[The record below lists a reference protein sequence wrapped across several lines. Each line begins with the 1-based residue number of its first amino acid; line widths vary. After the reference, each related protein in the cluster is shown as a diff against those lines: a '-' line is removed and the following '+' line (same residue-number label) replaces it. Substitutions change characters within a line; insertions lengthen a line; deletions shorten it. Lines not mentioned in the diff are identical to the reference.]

1 MDWAQR
7 VLVSGITSHYW
18 PDTGGVLQGSVSGA
32 VLFSVFISDLD
43 AGINCTLSMF
53 ADYTKLGG
61 AVDSLDGKE
70 TLQRDLARLDS
81 WGITNHTKFNKNKR
95 SVLYLGWSSPG
106 YMYKLKDKRLKSST
120 IERDLGIW
128 VDGNLNMSQQCDL
141 RVKRASCVLGCTKHN
156 TTSGLGR

>member
-7 VLVSGITSHYW
+7 VLVDGITSHYW
-18 PDTGGVLQGSVSGA
+18 PDTGGVLQGSVSAA
-32 VLFSVFISDLD
+32 VLFTAFISDLD

-61 AVDSLDGKE
+61 AVDSLEGKE
-70 TLQRDLARLDS
+70 ALQRDLARLDS
-81 WGITNHTKFNKNKR
+81 WGIPNHMKFNKSKR

-106 YMYKLKDKRLKSST
+106 YMYKLKDKRRKNSA

-128 VDGNLNMSQQCDL
+128 FDGNLNMSQQCDL
-141 RVKRASCVLGCTKHN
+141 RIKRASYVLGCTKHN
-156 TTSGLGR
+156 TISGLGR